1 MTKELKIN
9 LISAAVQKTQS
20 LLPCEVSGSQFQR
33 AGTLF
38 QNDLAMPECLCSH
51 QIQKCLNAYDA
62 SSRCDSAGDWA
73 VNIK

>member
-9 LISAAVQKTQS
+9 LISAAARGTQS

-38 QNDLAMPECLCSH
+38 QNDLAMPECFLLVFSTNAEML
-51 QIQKCLNAYDA
+51 KCL
-62 SSRCDSAGDWA
+62 
-73 VNIK
+73 